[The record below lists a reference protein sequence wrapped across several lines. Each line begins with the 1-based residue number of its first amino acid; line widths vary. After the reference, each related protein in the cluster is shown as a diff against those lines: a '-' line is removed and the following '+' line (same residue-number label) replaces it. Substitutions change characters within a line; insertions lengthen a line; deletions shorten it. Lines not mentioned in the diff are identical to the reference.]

1 MATVFPVLLMFA
13 FTAQAGVFSD
23 DVSAAY
29 SKNDKESAKGSK
41 DSKSTEDEKVTLCHS
56 PPGNPES
63 FQTLSVA
70 QEAVSAHL
78 EHGDLL
84 GACAEVEPV
93 DSVESVKPAR
103 PSSQRSV
110 YGQ

>member
-23 DVSAAY
+23 DISAAY
-29 SKNDKESAKGSK
+29 SKKEKSK
-41 DSKSTEDEKVTLCHS
+41 DSKATGDEKVTLCHS